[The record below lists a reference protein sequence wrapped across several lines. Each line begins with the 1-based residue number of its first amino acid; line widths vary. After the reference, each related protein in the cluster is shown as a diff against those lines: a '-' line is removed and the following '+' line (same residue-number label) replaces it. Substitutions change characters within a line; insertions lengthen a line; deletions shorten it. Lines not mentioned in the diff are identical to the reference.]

1 MHFFG
6 RINECLTNVSIIRIP
21 YKSLSRLWAT
31 TAVSTAPWRRV
42 AIMLTVIAYDME
54 AINLAT
60 MPVLGELG
68 ISAGDRHMEDGDWG
82 EYDFGDTMWNMDELW
97 QFRNLQGKEN

>member
-1 MHFFG
+1 
-6 RINECLTNVSIIRIP
+6 
-21 YKSLSRLWAT
+21 
-31 TAVSTAPWRRV
+31 
-42 AIMLTVIAYDME
+42 ME

-60 MPVLGELG
+60 MPVPGELG

-82 EYDFGDTMWNMDELW
+82 AYDFGDTMWNMDELW